1 MHQFTLAQGS
11 VMESQEWITTQ
22 EAADRLGVTTAR
34 IRQMVAENQ
43 ISARKMGSK
52 YRGQWQIKSS
62 EIEKRIHDKGVTQT
76 MHVKNRMTPN
86 PIVANPKTNYN
97 EALSLMKKN
106 HIQHLPIVND
116 KGKPIGIVTQDE
128 MLRAEPSHVTSL
140 NVFEIASFLDNVT
153 MEKIMTS
160 PVLAV
165 DESCSITNAA
175 NFMLLN
181 EIDSLL
187 VMRDE
192 TFVGIITIADIFK
205 TFIEITGGGQP
216 GTRIEAKLPNQKG
229 HLAPFIQA
237 LSNAGS
243 YIVSLAIS
251 NNESPDYGYMD
262 VKERGGNEED
272 IRKELDKLGYVEI
285 VSFRHSDSDK
295 ILSFG
300 RE

>member
-1 MHQFTLAQGS
+1 
-11 VMESQEWITTQ
+11 MESKEWITTQ
-22 EAADRLGVTTAR
+22 EAADRLGVTPAR

-52 YRGQWQIKSS
+52 YRGQWQVKSS
-62 EIEKRIHDKGVTQT
+62 EVEKRLHEKGITQT
-76 MHVKNRMTPN
+76 MRVKNRMTPN

-97 EALSLMKKN
+97 EALRLMKQNQIK
-106 HIQHLPIVND
+106 HLPIVD
-116 KGKPIGIVTQDE
+116 AKGKPIGIVTQHN
-128 MLRAEPSHVTSL
+128 MLRATPSPVTSL

-153 MEKIMTS
+153 METIMTS

-165 DESCSITNAA
+165 DEACSITNAA
-175 NFMLLN
+175 NFMLVN
-181 EIDSLL
+181 KIDSLL

-192 TFVGIITIADIFK
+192 TLAGIITIADIFR
-205 TFIEITGGGQP
+205 TFIEITGGDQP

-251 NNESPDYGYMD
+251 NNENPDYGYMD
-262 VKERGGNEED
+262 VKERGGNEEE

-295 ILSFG
+295 LLTFG
-300 RE
+300 KG